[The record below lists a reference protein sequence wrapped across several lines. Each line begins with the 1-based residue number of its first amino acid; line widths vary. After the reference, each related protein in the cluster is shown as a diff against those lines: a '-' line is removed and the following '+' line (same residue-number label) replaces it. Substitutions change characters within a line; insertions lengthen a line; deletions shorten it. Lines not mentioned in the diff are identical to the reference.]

1 MKFDIY
7 YAELN
12 ERKNLTPICSEDM
25 TLHFNLHRGIHGHM
39 NIVFKTLSKLS
50 VNVHGLL
57 VVLQPPLKNFPE
69 KSSVFKR
76 LLPNRWTKAKIPT
89 LESVI
94 FGKDFKKK
102 LAADGKSFVIEEKYL
117 QHAYRFLSTLRSCLL
132 LSYDGLYSYFTSI
145 SETLPSSLKLELG
158 M

>member
-102 LAADGKSFVIEEKYL
+102 LAADVSKKHEFVFE
-117 QHAYRFLSTLRSCLL
+117 
-132 LSYDGLYSYFTSI
+132 
-145 SETLPSSLKLELG
+145 PSRG
-158 M
+158 